1 MKKVLVVTAHPDDL
15 ENGIG
20 GTLTLLSK
28 AGFSITSVVATL
40 PSDHVQ
46 GEMRLSESMKSHA
59 LIRAEPIFW
68 DQPDGA
74 LEVNARL
81 RRWMQSVY
89 DNYQPDL
96 VLTLW
101 PADVHPDHRAI
112 ADLAMGPALQRGV
125 NTELLCFEVCS
136 SGRNSAEFRP
146 QSIGFVPTHYVDTTA
161 VQEEKRALMNCHQSQ
176 DPEGMWSGMRNVHAN
191 RARDARSLLSIKS
204 VFAEGFVR
212 LTRCGDLSRDLNQ
225 IFLRSSVED
234 SRRGI
239 GVDFKSET
247 IGISL

>member
-20 GTLTLLSK
+20 GTLTRLKL
-28 AGFSITSVVATL
+28 AEFSIYSVVATL
-40 PSDHVQ
+40 PSDPVQ
-46 GEMRLSESMKSHA
+46 SEIRRKETAQSHA
-59 LIRAEPIFW
+59 LLGAHPIFW
-68 DQPDGA
+68 DEPDGA

-81 RRWMQSVY
+81 RVLMQVVY
-89 DNYQPDL
+89 DDIQPDL

-136 SGRNSAEFRP
+136 SGRNTIEFRP
-146 QSIGFVPTHYVDTTA
+146 QSLGFFPTHYVHTSN
-161 VQEEKRALMNCHQSQ
+161 VQEEKRALMNCHQTQ
-176 DPEGMWSGMRNVHAN
+176 DPDGMWRGMRNVHEN
-191 RARDARSLLSIKS
+191 RGCEIGNLTSY
-204 VFAEGFVR
+204 AEGFVR
-212 LTRCGDLSRDLNQ
+212 LTRCGDMSEELSAL
-225 IFLRSSVED
+225 FLKSPSKLRP
-234 SRRGI
+234 RGI
-239 GVDFKSET
+239 GVDFKPET